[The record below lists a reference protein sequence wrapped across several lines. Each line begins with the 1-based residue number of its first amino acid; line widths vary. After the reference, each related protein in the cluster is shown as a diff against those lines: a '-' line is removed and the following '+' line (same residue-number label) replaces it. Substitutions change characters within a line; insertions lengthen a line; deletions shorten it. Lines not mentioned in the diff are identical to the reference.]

1 MRRNSR
7 ITLDFE
13 AWPDLDQR
21 LWQQAF
27 KAGGLFDPT
36 GPAAHW
42 RWKTRRQVTK
52 DYGLWLFHPTR
63 QEDLDPL
70 ATPSARVTEARLRSF
85 IQAMEQRGWA
95 STTITTR
102 ICNLREALR
111 IMEPGIDLK
120 LISQVL
126 ARLRRIEVP
135 SRNKAARIV
144 HPRRALQAALGFLDN
159 LPDLPCDNEVIR
171 STWCRD
177 GLILAALATA
187 PIRLQNLADLDL
199 DRHMERIGGAWHL
212 RFPPEETK
220 ERRRFEIT
228 LPQQLDPYISH
239 YLVEHRP
246 RLLRGGSSTRLWIS
260 LRATPMTPQAIYWN
274 ICRLTE
280 RLLGQRLN
288 PHLFRDCLA
297 TAMATDAPEHMQAA
311 ARLLGHTSLQ
321 TTESYYNQAGQLA
334 AVRRYHEALRAIRVA
349 KVTEEETPRR

>member
-1 MRRNSR
+1 MRRHSR
-7 ITLDFE
+7 ITLDVE
-13 AWPDLDQR
+13 AWPDLDRR
-21 LWQQAF
+21 LWQRAF
-27 KAGGLFDPT
+27 EAGGLFDPP

-42 RWKTRRQVTK
+42 RWKTRRQVAK
-52 DYGLWLFHPTR
+52 DYGLWLFHVAR
-63 QEDLDPL
+63 QADPE

-102 ICNLREALR
+102 FCNLREALR
-111 IMEPGIDLK
+111 IMEPGVNLE
-120 LISQVL
+120 LISHVL
-126 ARLRRIEVP
+126 ARLRRLEVP

-144 HPRRALQAALGFLDN
+144 HPRRILQAALGFLDT
-159 LPDLPCDNEVIR
+159 LADLPCNNEVIR
-171 STWCRD
+171 GTWCRD
-177 GLILAALATA
+177 GLILAVLATA

-199 DRHMERIGGAWHL
+199 NRHMERIDGTWHL

-246 RLLRGGSSTRLWIS
+246 RLLRGRSSTRLWIS
-260 LRATPMTPQAIYWN
+260 LRATPVTPQAIYCS
-274 ICRLTE
+274 ICHLTE

-297 TAMATDAPEHMQAA
+297 TAMATEAPEHMLAA
-311 ARLLGHTSLQ
+311 ARLLGHTDLQ
-321 TTESYYNQAGQLA
+321 TTESYYNQAEQLA
-334 AVRRYHEALRAIRVA
+334 AVRSYHEALCAIRVA
-349 KVTEEETPRR
+349 RVAEEETA